1 MEIRDERIDNGK
13 AFDRGGRVLKAYCG
27 IGASPLGENE
37 IAAWKQEQ
45 YFQYEVRI

>member
-1 MEIRDERIDNGK
+1 MKGLTMEKPSI
-13 AFDRGGRVLKAYCG
+13 GGRALKAYCG
-27 IGASPLGENE
+27 IGASSLGENE